1 MATVKATIKN
11 EIVAFITDLNSGDVT
26 KNDPDEI
33 IDRFSDRLAGVIQ
46 NAIRS
51 ADVQPGI
58 PVATTGTAIAQTG
71 NTTGA
76 GSLL

>member
-1 MATVKATIKN
+1 MATNKATIKS
-11 EIVAFITDLNSGDVT
+11 EIITFIEELNAGDVT
-26 KNDPDEI
+26 KSNYDDI

-58 PVATTGTAIAQTG
+58 DVVTSGSAISQTG
-71 NTTGA
+71 KTTST